1 MGKLQPNFS
10 WQKYEGEP
18 EDQREQ
24 FQYQLQSQHIQ
35 VSNSVN
41 ATIDDESFWT
51 KERPTAFTW
60 INGKQIYTKTIT
72 GVIVG
77 TAATPY
83 ATSITGLTGL
93 VRIEGIM
100 QNTGTLTDAEP
111 LPYLDPTSL
120 AAGVGVYVQIAIVS
134 GLQVVTLYINAGNN
148 DFSGYS
154 FAVTIE
160 YTK

>member
-24 FQYQLQSQHIQ
+24 FQYQLQNQHIQ

-41 ATIDDESFWT
+41 ATIDDESFWIR
-51 KERPTAFTW
+51 ERATSFTW
-60 INGKQIYTKTIT
+60 INGKQLYTKTIT
-72 GVIVG
+72 GTVTG
-77 TAATPY
+77 TADTAY
-83 ATSITGLTGL
+83 ATGVTGITQV
-93 VRIEGIM
+93 VRVEGIM
-100 QNTGTLTDAEP
+100 QNPGAYTDAEP

-120 AAGVGVYVQIAIVS
+120 SAGVG
-134 GLQVVTLYINAGNN
+134 LYMQGTDLHINAGNN